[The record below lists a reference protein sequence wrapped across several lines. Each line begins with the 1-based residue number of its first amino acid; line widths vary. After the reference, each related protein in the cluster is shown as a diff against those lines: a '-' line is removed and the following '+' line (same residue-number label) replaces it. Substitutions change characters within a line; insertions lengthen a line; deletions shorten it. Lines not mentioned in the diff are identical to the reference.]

1 MKFGV
6 FICGL
11 VLLTQPAFAATGDQI
26 GTLIEVEGSATISHV
41 SGERE
46 KAMNDAPVA
55 LDDVI
60 ETASDGRALI
70 QFIDGTELI
79 ISANT
84 KMTVD
89 EFVYDPDN
97 SANNK
102 ADYSILRGTFLYTS
116 GLIAKRPNP
125 DVTVNTA
132 YGSIGIRG
140 TQFWGGPIDG
150 AFGLLVNDGAVTI
163 KNAAGQVSLAKGEGT
178 SIPGFRTAPGVV
190 KKWSEA
196 KIGRAVATISLKNA
210 GLAKERIAKR
220 AALNKKLVTERK
232 QRLMERRGDLE
243 RPGVKPRVK
252 ALRKWQRPARE

>member
-1 MKFGV
+1 M
-6 FICGL
+6 I
-11 VLLTQPAFAATGDQI
+11 
-26 GTLIEVEGSATISHV
+26 
-41 SGERE
+41 
-46 KAMNDAPVA
+46 DAPIA

-190 KKWSEA
+190 KKWSRQ
-196 KIGRAVATISLKNA
+196 K
-210 GLAKERIAKR
+210 LAAPLQQS
-220 AALNKKLVTERK
+220 A
-232 QRLMERRGDLE
+232 
-243 RPGVKPRVK
+243 
-252 ALRKWQRPARE
+252 